1 MLQQTTL
8 FIPQQSCSNGFTRF
22 QHSINTQFQPVLLR
36 WNPLRVLLKD
46 SCILQLLTPDISHL
60 TMSIGSATFL
70 LNQVI
75 PCFPEIPKSYS
86 SHHKPFL
93 LTHFIPPSSPWSA
106 INNLTNSSIVSAP
119 NPPLLQF
126 HRIPNCN
133 ALANTQFLNKCKEV
147 SAIVLKSV
155 IKMVIYFFLLAMNSH
170 IKCDHELD
178 FLNNP
183 VKVFD
188 HAGGF

>member
-8 FIPQQSCSNGFTRF
+8 FIPQQSCSKGFTRS
-22 QHSINTQFQPVLLR
+22 QHSINIQFQPVFLR

-46 SCILQLLTPDISHL
+46 SCVLHLLILDISHL
-60 TMSIGSATFL
+60 TMSIGSASFL

-106 INNLTNSSIVSAP
+106 INNLTNSPIVSVP

-133 ALANTQFLNKCKEV
+133 ALVL
-147 SAIVLKSV
+147 AIVLKSV
-155 IKMVIYFFLLAMNSH
+155 IKMVIYIFLLAMNSH

-178 FLNNP
+178 FLNNS